1 MPQYVAVEV
10 ELVTT
15 CAHTTFAALGLSRIV
30 EWSAGATHHDQHQ
43 QPASC
48 LHTIAG
54 RTQRANVGTHTY
66 ETTGEGGLGHTA
78 RALHTGPTKDATAT
92 TRGSARRLTNTNK
105 SVTGTAEFAAH
116 DKGMHVRYTSPT
128 PVFLGTTASTITHQP
143 SNTQFCCRLHHVECP
158 TIHGMC
164 HQRQRWYYLRH
175 LALAK

>member
-1 MPQYVAVEV
+1 M
-10 ELVTT
+10 
-15 CAHTTFAALGLSRIV
+15 R
-30 EWSAGATHHDQHQ
+30 THHVCSTWPEQDRRMVSRCNAPR
-43 QPASC
+43 PAPATSQ
-48 LHTIAG
+48 LPTHHSGSHTES
-54 RTQRANVGTHTY
+54 QRWHTHLR
-66 ETTGEGGLGHTA
+66 EHGEGCVGHKA

-143 SNTQFCCRLHHVECP
+143 SSTQFCCRLHHVECP

-164 HQRQRWYYLRH
+164 HQRQRWYYPRH
-175 LALAK
+175 LALARQGALVVTARRRFA

>member
-54 RTQRANVGTHTY
+54 RTQRANVGTHTC
-66 ETTGEGGLGHTA
+66 ESTVRAAWDTTHA
-78 RALHTGPTKDATAT
+78 RCTLDPPK
-92 TRGSARRLTNTNK
+92 TR
-105 SVTGTAEFAAH
+105 
-116 DKGMHVRYTSPT
+116 
-128 PVFLGTTASTITHQP
+128 
-143 SNTQFCCRLHHVECP
+143 
-158 TIHGMC
+158 
-164 HQRQRWYYLRH
+164 RQLQE
-175 LALAK
+175 AVQED